1 MKVLHLFSSKV
12 FAGLERHIEE
22 LSFEQSKNLDVL
34 VIGASRFKKN
44 FRGPYFEL
52 NTNEWRYSPFLRN
65 RINKALSSF
74 KPDIVHTHGYKMT
87 DLISKNL
94 SNDYIHCSTIHGTK
108 KKIKAFEQSD
118 FIFAASNAS
127 LRKTTQKSMV
137 LENWVCEDRFR
148 NFKKE
153 QPKKFIF
160 IGRLE
165 VVKNPMRLLKAW
177 LNCSAILDIY
187 GEGPLKKKMQSYIEE
202 NHLSNRV
209 TIMGQQ
215 DDIYKVFQDASALL
229 IPSDREGSPKVLFE
243 SLYCNVPVLSTKAG
257 IMSDLLPISCLSET
271 DDISFT
277 KLVKKWVNQT
287 DKLYE
292 SQKLLYQKI
301 KLKNV
306 LTAQEKEVRNV
317 YQSLL
322 SKASK

>member
-1 MKVLHLFSSKV
+1 
-12 FAGLERHIEE
+12 
-22 LSFEQSKNLDVL
+22 
-34 VIGASRFKKN
+34 
-44 FRGPYFEL
+44 
-52 NTNEWRYSPFLRN
+52 
-65 RINKALSSF
+65 
-74 KPDIVHTHGYKMT
+74 
-87 DLISKNL
+87 
-94 SNDYIHCSTIHGTK
+94 
-108 KKIKAFEQSD
+108 
-118 FIFAASNAS
+118 
-127 LRKTTQKSMV
+127 
-137 LENWVCEDRFR
+137 
-148 NFKKE
+148 
-153 QPKKFIF
+153 
-160 IGRLE
+160 
-165 VVKNPMRLLKAW
+165 MRLLKAW

-202 NHLSNRV
+202 NRLSNRV
-209 TIMGQQ
+209 TMMGQQ

-292 SQKLLYQKI
+292 SQKLLYQKV